1 MTLEKSLYYAKY
13 TAGSYLDVFSSIPIW
28 TAENIA
34 RGSEKLLGERNPR
47 FLSREHIHEKSP
59 IYIGREKLRETLD
72 TKPGALYLQS
82 NFIGALP
89 FIVAGV
95 PAAEFAQMGIDK
107 YLQDAP
113 EIVKC
118 ALNSLSTLAAQMVAG
133 YTTFMANEVRVNSEK
148 YRENG
153 KLSARKIGRGLTN
166 AVKAF
171 LSFDLSYISGKT
183 LGQSAMI
190 YAGKDAGLA
199 SAIFDIAVIPI
210 WYTIA
215 IPLGL
220 KKGIIQT
227 KDNKADDRI
236 DNETKKE

>member
-13 TAGSYLDVFSSIPIW
+13 TAGSYLDAFTSIPIGL
-28 TAENIA
+28 AENIA
-34 RGSEKLLGERNPR
+34 KGSEKLLGERNPR

-59 IYIGREKLRETLD
+59 IFRGREKLRETLD
-72 TKPGALYLQS
+72 TKPGMLYLQS
-82 NFIGALP
+82 NIIGALP

-107 YLQDAP
+107 YITDAP

-118 ALNSLSTLAAQMVAG
+118 TLNSLSTLTAQMVAG

-148 YRENG
+148 YKENG
-153 KLSARKIGRGLTN
+153 KLSARKIGKGLTN
-166 AVKAF
+166 AIKAF
-171 LSFDLSYISGKT
+171 LSFDLSYIGLKT
-183 LGQSAMI
+183 AGQSAMI
-190 YAGKDAGLA
+190 YSGQDPGFA
-199 SAIFDIAVIPI
+199 SAIFDGLAIPI

-220 KKGIIQT
+220 KKGIIET
-227 KDNKADDRI
+227 KDNKKDSE
-236 DNETKKE
+236 NKE